1 MKEKGRLNRR
11 VGRYKLICEGVGKVE
26 RWEKN
31 RGFRGFKNCQI
42 VGIGRGS

>member
-11 VGRYKLICEGVGKVE
+11 VSRYKLICEGVGKVE
-26 RWEKN
+26 RQKN
-31 RGFRGFKNCQI
+31 EGFWGFKNCQI